1 MASVL
6 AYRRLL
12 FCRQSNKREVS
23 AIVLPRYTASIVA
36 TASAPVTAT
45 SAQAPFSRLFCNL
58 LCPVRPTSCE
68 VNDSLSMFFYA
79 SAYRSKWSTYW
90 LSIPLSL
97 AAVTPSPFRSV
108 VADPRTPGWWRR
120 CRSVDESQT
129 SRERIVFPWI
139 YPFILEGQWAAAA
152 AMNGRNKIEREPCK
166 LYLGTRWEKRV
177 SRGGEGRVMAET
189 EESTHS
195 NGRLR
200 L

>member
-23 AIVLPRYTASIVA
+23 AIVLLRYTAA
-36 TASAPVTAT
+36 AASAPVTAT

-58 LCPVRPTSCE
+58 LCFVRPTSYE

-90 LSIPLSL
+90 LSVPLSL

-166 LYLGTRWEKRV
+166 LYLGTRWEKKGLAGW
-177 SRGGEGRVMAET
+177 GGKGNGGNG
-189 EESTHS
+189 